1 MAFLSNKTNGGIVL
15 LFLAVAGLAAVGL
28 TYFRARGSSV
38 ESVAPID
45 SVAVLPFASTGAPA
59 GTDDVS
65 GRITEGVIDALSR
78 VQGLRV
84 LPRSA
89 VLRYQGRQV
98 NAQDVAKD
106 LNVGSVL
113 AGVVEQRD
121 DNIIVTAQ
129 LLDASGKLLIWAG
142 RYDRKISDLPAI
154 EKEIAAGIA
163 EKLFSPYGRS

>member
-1 MAFLSNKTNGGIVL
+1 MAFLSNKTNGSIVL
-15 LFLAVAGLAAVGL
+15 LFLAVAGLGAVGL
-28 TYFRARGSSV
+28 TYFRARGNSV
-38 ESVAPID
+38 ETVAPID
-45 SVAVLPFASTGAPA
+45 SVAVLSFASTGENSGA
-59 GTDDVS
+59 DDTS

-78 VQGLRV
+78 VPGLHV

-98 NAQDVAKD
+98 AAQDVAKD

-113 AGVVEQRD
+113 AGVVEQRGD
-121 DNIIVTAQ
+121 DLIVTAQ

-142 RYDRKISDLPAI
+142 HYDRKISDLAAI

-163 EKLFSPYGRS
+163 EKLLGQ